1 MIGYFKYTLPYGE
14 KPTIRLGI
22 PEHDIIRDEDTKK
35 MPNREVFLRWNPTE
49 MYIEKRIHDWEH
61 SKNQHIKNANKR
73 GTNPNLPALGW
84 DIFINIQEY
93 MRFMYSISTE
103 FHSISK
109 YVHQMCTKFRKLHR
123 IVSQNALLSYLSERY
138 NPSRLI
144 LQRYE

>member
-1 MIGYFKYTLPYGE
+1 MYKDRREYEHEHEWRMLYYNLDNEDNYEFIPDVGCLKAIYYG
-14 KPTIRLGI
+14 P
-22 PEHDIIRDEDTKK
+22 DIED
-35 MPNREVFLRWNPTE
+35 
-49 MYIEKRIHDWEH
+49 
-61 SKNQHIKNANKR
+61 
-73 GTNPNLPALGW
+73 
-84 DIFINIQEY
+84 DIS
-93 MRFMYSISTE
+93 YSISTE